1 MPSRMTSDPL
11 ATSAIETNGWSA
23 LDPCVHCGFCLPACP
38 TYLATGDENDS
49 PRGRIVLMRGLASG
63 ELPASDPAIRYHLDR
78 CLGCRGCEP
87 ACPSGVGYG
96 RGLEAA
102 RTLLNRGRRP
112 TGLALF
118 SYPWLFRTVF
128 AAARLFRATGI
139 PALLAGRSRLG
150 FPMGMLAASAPE
162 PGGPR
167 QRNAPKPTGTPR
179 GTVALLRGCVSGS
192 LFEHVHAATRRT
204 LAVNGYHVIEPSGQ
218 GCCGA
223 PHAHAGDQT
232 TAGTLMRRNIAALG
246 AADWIV
252 VNAAGCGAALKDAGH
267 LLGTP
272 EAEAF
277 GRRVRDVTELLAEA
291 GPRPGAAIPLEVGY
305 DPPCHLQHA
314 QGVHQEV
321 LSVLGAIP
329 GLSVRMLPGAD
340 QCCGSAGIFNLEHPD
355 LAGAILES
363 KLDAIRSA
371 DPPVAVMVTG
381 NPGCLM
387 QIGAGIR
394 THNLPITLAHPV
406 ELLDRSYAA
415 AGYYRQDSP

>member
-1 MPSRMTSDPL
+1 
-11 ATSAIETNGWSA
+11 
-23 LDPCVHCGFCLPACP
+23 
-38 TYLATGDENDS
+38 
-49 PRGRIVLMRGLASG
+49 MRGLANG
-63 ELPASDPAIRYHLDR
+63 ELAADDPAIRYHLDR

-102 RTLLNRGRRP
+102 RHLLNGNRKP
-112 TGLALF
+112 AGLRLF
-118 SYPWLFRTVF
+118 SHPWLFRSVF

-162 PGGPR
+162 PGRPR
-167 QRNAPKPTGTPR
+167 VQHLPKPHETPR

-192 LFEHVHAATRRT
+192 LFDHVHDATRRT
-204 LAVNGYHVIEPSGQ
+204 LSVNGYRVIEPDGQ

-223 PHAHAGDQT
+223 PHAHAGDSE
-232 TAGTLMRRNIAALG
+232 TAKTLMHRNIAALG
-246 AADWIV
+246 GADWIV
-252 VNAAGCGAALKDAGH
+252 VNAAGCGAMLKDAGH
-267 LLGTP
+267 LLGTS
-272 EAEAF
+272 EGQAF
-277 GRRVRDVTELLAEA
+277 GHRVRDVTELLAEA
-291 GPRPGAAIPLEVGY
+291 GPIPGASVPLAVGY

-314 QGVHQEV
+314 QGVHREV

-329 GLSVRMLPGAD
+329 DLSVRMLPGAD
-340 QCCGSAGIFNLEHPD
+340 RCCGSAGVFNLEHPE
-355 LAGAILES
+355 LAGAVLEG
-363 KLDAIRSA
+363 KLDTIRSA
-371 DPPVAVMVTG
+371 DPPVDMMVSG

-394 THNLPITLAHPV
+394 AHNLPISLAHPV

-415 AGYYRQDSP
+415 AGFYQQDSA